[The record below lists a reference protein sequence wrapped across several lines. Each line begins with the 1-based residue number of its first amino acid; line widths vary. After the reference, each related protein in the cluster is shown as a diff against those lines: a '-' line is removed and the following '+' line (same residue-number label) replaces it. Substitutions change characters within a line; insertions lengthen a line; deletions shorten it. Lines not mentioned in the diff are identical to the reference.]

1 MEKKKLTLSI
11 SGSSKKTISSIEKA
25 KSHSK
30 NSVLIEKKPSRF
42 GNKQNYLKTSGQADK
57 FKPIS
62 PAPMINAIPSKS
74 NIFIEVVKHTCE
86 K

>member
-57 FKPIS
+57 FKP
-62 PAPMINAIPSKS
+62 KS
-74 NIFIEVVKHTCE
+74 SFYPKKIHFLSLAQLYQVILRKES
-86 K
+86 